1 MWWLQ
6 ADNCSCP
13 VNCAVRTCFKE
24 KGIDFCF
31 QCQDYPCNKQENPML
46 RQRWLEK
53 NDRMREIGVTSYYE
67 EQRKLPRY

>member
-1 MWWLQ
+1 
-6 ADNCSCP
+6 
-13 VNCAVRTCFKE
+13 
-24 KGIDFCF
+24 
-31 QCQDYPCNKQENPML
+31 ML